1 MVDSCRMLHKGA
13 MAQEEKLQRAC
24 ALVREALG
32 LCDEMKLPLPAGY
45 LHHGLELLED
55 VRQPLRIH
63 ELPEDFR
70 PSE

>member
-1 MVDSCRMLHKGA
+1 MLHKGD
-13 MAQEEKLQRAC
+13 MAQNEKLQRAC
-24 ALVREALG
+24 ALVREALA

-55 VRQPLRIH
+55 VAQPLRIH
-63 ELPEDFR
+63 EVPEDFR

>member
-1 MVDSCRMLHKGA
+1 MPD
-13 MAQEEKLQRAC
+13 EEKLNHAC
-24 ALVREALG
+24 ALVREALR

-55 VRQPLRIH
+55 VAQPLRVR

>member
-1 MVDSCRMLHKGA
+1 MSN
-13 MAQEEKLQRAC
+13 EKLNRAC
-24 ALVREALG
+24 ALVREALS

-55 VRQPLRIH
+55 VVQPLRIR
-63 ELPEDFR
+63 EVPEDFR